1 MEIVKEEKETPSFA
15 NLEAV
20 KKPKKTVYD
29 PNKQYTWKPD
39 AEFTLNGESFGAI
52 LNLCR
57 SILSTREA
65 QTVLL
70 ADRANEY
77 IEELFK
83 VSVENGTCIEATPN
97 VQK

>member
-1 MEIVKEEKETPSFA
+1 MEIVKEEKTKGTGLPSI
-15 NLEAV
+15 
-20 KKPKKTVYD
+20 PKKTVYD

-70 ADRANEY
+70 ADRANDF

-83 VSVENGTCIEATPN
+83 TSVENGICIETNSGPN
-97 VQK
+97 GQNK